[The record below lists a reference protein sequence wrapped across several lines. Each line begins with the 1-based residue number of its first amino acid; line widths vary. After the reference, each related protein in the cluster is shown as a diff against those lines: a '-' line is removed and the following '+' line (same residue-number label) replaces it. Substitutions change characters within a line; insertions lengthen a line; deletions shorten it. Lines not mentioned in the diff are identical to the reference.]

1 MADEPQAKPEHGS
14 HPETNPSGTPQPPGK
29 PLPLP
34 GMAGIALYM
43 LALSAVIAFG
53 VLGHQYPPLVLIVS
67 GLTACASF
75 GLLRQQRWGWALA
88 LAATFLLM
96 LYQFY
101 IAFRLHQA
109 PAGFMGAL
117 NLILFLYL
125 IRPEVMERL
134 K

>member
-1 MADEPQAKPEHGS
+1 MNDEISERDDSSSA
-14 HPETNPSGTPQPPGK
+14 SGQPGQK
-29 PLPLP
+29 RLPLP

-43 LALSAVIAFG
+43 LAISAVIAFG
-53 VLGHQYPPLVLIVS
+53 VVTHHIPPTFLVVS
-67 GLTACASF
+67 LLTASASF

-101 IAFRLHQA
+101 FLFRTHQVA
-109 PAGFMGAL
+109 AGIMGAL
-117 NLILFLYL
+117 NLVLFLYL

>member
-1 MADEPQAKPEHGS
+1 MTEPSESPSNQ
-14 HPETNPSGTPQPPGK
+14 PSGTGK
-29 PLPLP
+29 KTLPLP

-43 LALSAVIAFG
+43 LAISTVIAFG
-53 VLGHQYPPLVLIVS
+53 VIGRHMPALLLIIS

-75 GLLRQQRWGWALA
+75 GLLRQQRWGWALS

-96 LYQFY
+96 IYQFY
-101 IAFRLHQA
+101 IFFRLHQGQA
-109 PAGFMGAL
+109 AFMGVL

-125 IRPEVMERL
+125 VRPEVMERL

>member
-1 MADEPQAKPEHGS
+1 MNDKNEINA
-14 HPETNPSGTPQPPGK
+14 PQPGKK

-43 LALSAVIAFG
+43 LVLSMVIAFG
-53 VLGHQYPPLVLIVS
+53 VIGHHYPPLLLIVS

-75 GLLRQQRWGWALA
+75 GLLRQQRWGWALS

-96 LYQFY
+96 TYQFY
-101 IAFRLHQA
+101 ILVRFHHGE
-109 PAGFMGAL
+109 AGIIGAL
-117 NLILFLYL
+117 NLVLFLYL
-125 IRPEVMERL
+125 VRPEVMERV